1 MKRNPPVG
9 ESAAGDYIVFR
20 GLDLMAD
27 IKHDLS
33 IAAPVAKVFAAV
45 SEPAFLDEWW
55 TETCRGTVATDAEYE
70 LGFGPEYQWRARVSI
85 FEPEREFELTITDAT
100 DDWIGTK
107 VGFVVVEEGSG
118 TPSVSPHGLV
128 RNERTFPSFFILLGS
143 LSENPA
149 PVS

>member
-1 MKRNPPVG
+1 
-9 ESAAGDYIVFR
+9 
-20 GLDLMAD
+20 MAD

-118 TPSVSPHGLV
+118 THLQFRHTGWSETSGHFRHSSFCWALYLRILRRYLEKGNRVPYT
-128 RNERTFPSFFILLGS
+128 ERY
-143 LSENPA
+143 ED
-149 PVS
+149 